1 MKIGKRF
8 NELEKSEYFHFMQ
21 NDKKHS
27 DFNTLGMYKSI
38 CENKRLSLTDKI
50 EVRDYA
56 NKSFGKTLNFYPL
69 KDPQTYF
76 DLMTLGREM
85 TVADIQQAW
94 TDIRRNQETILSDK
108 KIKHR
113 NFGEYS
119 KHNCGDDDC
128 PYNGLMIKQGY
139 GLAESQMHFKSDKKE
154 TAGKDKAARLKKER
168 KIKHGIIRDELDD
181 GSK

>member
-1 MKIGKRF
+1 MKIGKKF
-8 NELEKSEYFHFMQ
+8 NELEKSEYFHFID
-21 NDKKHS
+21 NEKKYS
-27 DFNTLGMYKSI
+27 DFNTLGMYRSI
-38 CENKRLSLTDKI
+38 CENERLSITDRI

-56 NKSFGKTLNFYPL
+56 NEFFGKTFNFYQL

-85 TVADIQQAW
+85 TVADIKQAW
-94 TDIRRNQETILSDK
+94 ADIRRNQEAILSDK

-119 KHNCGDDDC
+119 KHNCGHDDC
-128 PYNGLMIKQGY
+128 PYNGLMIKQGSV
-139 GLAESQMHFKSDKKE
+139 LAESQMHFKYDKKE
-154 TAGKDKAARLKKER
+154 TAGKDKAARFKKER
-168 KIKHGIIRDELDD
+168 KTKHRIIRDELDD